1 MDDSDKGVTNNAT
14 EDTTMSGIEITTD
27 DLGASVKEE
36 AAEIDLDSLKDAAMR
51 ALLAI
56 RKQKEPIYQLQVVRD
71 AINDAIKTDRMG
83 REPEFATYLSD
94 TLGMKIMPQMARERS
109 LDNEVSASLIN
120 DRPALFSLYLQS
132 SLFFLFCPKKWTCIT
147 G

>member
-94 TLGMKIMPQMARERS
+94 TLGMKIMP
-109 LDNEVSASLIN
+109 
-120 DRPALFSLYLQS
+120 
-132 SLFFLFCPKKWTCIT
+132 
-147 G
+147 